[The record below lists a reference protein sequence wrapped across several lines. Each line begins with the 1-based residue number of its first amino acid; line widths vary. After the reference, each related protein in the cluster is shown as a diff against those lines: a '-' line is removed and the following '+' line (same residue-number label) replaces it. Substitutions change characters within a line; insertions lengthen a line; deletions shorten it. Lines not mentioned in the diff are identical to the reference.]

1 LSSGIELIS
10 KPSGL
15 HVPPWQM
22 VSATLDGVDLRTAT
36 WWATP
41 KIPTTTSSTTIACWD
56 SSLGTPGAVE
66 IATTGQFG
74 GKALGLQG
82 VASSSGN
89 HAKIGVSLSGTHH
102 YAIFWRYEPARRSFW
117 KLQQQP
123 KRKRGF
129 VLRD

>member
-1 LSSGIELIS
+1 MFLRGKWFRPLS
-10 KPSGL
+10 
-15 HVPPWQM
+15 
-22 VSATLDGVDLRTAT
+22 TA
-36 WWATP
+36 WVCEQQRAGRSP
-41 KIPTTTSSTTIACWD
+41 RFACWD
-56 SSLGTPGAVE
+56 SSLGRPGPVE

-74 GKALGLQG
+74 GKVLGLQG